1 VAFELLNTILK
12 TISVI
17 FVSYFEKYKSFWMDL
32 ILYTNAIF
40 SVEDKRHS
48 GKKKARS
55 AFDSAYE
62 DEENKFSYLYL
73 NTLLLE
79 NIALNFK
86 YNTENQLLNETIEDL
101 IEPLVGQIKFIFFEN
116 NEEKLM
122 KYFDD
127 KTRVTFIEI
136 FKNLKSED
144 LFKELNDMVS
154 YSILLFTNFYFLDTK
169 FD

>member
-1 VAFELLNTILK
+1 
-12 TISVI
+12 
-17 FVSYFEKYKSFWMDL
+17 MDL

-40 SVEDKRHS
+40 SAEDKRHS

-86 YNTENQLLNETIEDL
+86 YNTDNQLLNETIEDL

-154 YSILLFTNFYFLDTK
+154 YSIKLFIKLFYIL
-169 FD
+169 